1 MLTTMLAS
9 NISWKCGY
17 TDIQS
22 DVCSISFITALL
34 EGAEAI
40 VNIYHVIQ
48 GPNYSLNPE
57 WDYLTKGKRLVM
69 EYRGKKLSK
78 KSAKQLFK
86 CHHSRE
92 NRR

>member
-1 MLTTMLAS
+1 MLAS

-22 DVCSISFITALL
+22 NVCSVSFITALL

-40 VNIYHVIQ
+40 VNIHHVIQ

-69 EYRGKKLSK
+69 EYRGKKIIKEICQATFQVS
-78 KSAKQLFK
+78 S
-86 CHHSRE
+86 
-92 NRR
+92 